1 MKAALGT
8 KGDCKGRKSVK
19 CAFVHRTI
27 DLAHLARYTKG
38 NSAVERELLV
48 RFQKK
53 AKSYFKTMS
62 AAKDNGV
69 WKEAALQ
76 LQSAAS
82 TAGAWRILATAQ
94 QASNLHKEANS
105 PERAQLLARLD
116 EEISEANAFIRG
128 VM

>member
-1 MKAALGT
+1 MKAAAGT
-8 KGDCKGRKSVK
+8 NSNCDGRKSAK
-19 CAFVHRTI
+19 CVFIHRAI

-38 NSAVERELLV
+38 NSAIERELLG
-48 RFQKK
+48 RFQQK
-53 AKSYFKTMS
+53 AKYYFKTMS
-62 AAKDNGV
+62 TAKDNGV

-94 QASNLHKEANS
+94 QASYLHKEANS
-105 PERAQLLARLD
+105 PERAHLLARLD
-116 EEISEANAFIRG
+116 EEISEADAFIRG